1 VQQYIARRLL
11 LNIPVLFLVVTFV
24 FMASHLQPDWA
35 ERRAAQG
42 FTTGMGYDEA
52 VRQIRKIMGTD
63 KPTFPIGI
71 HLTSRPFVTLHG
83 DSQYGNYL
91 LDVVR
96 LDFGTSLLTRHSVMS
111 ELKDRWGTS
120 IELGILQIL
129 IASIISIPI
138 GVISAIRQDTW
149 LDYVLRFLAILGLAI
164 PSFYLA
170 TLLLLVAFNW
180 FNWSPPITTY
190 AGFFSNPLENLK
202 SMLLPALA
210 GGFATGAVVMRL
222 LRSQLLEVL
231 RQDYVRTAWAKG
243 LRERTVIT
251 RHALKNAMI
260 PVFTV
265 LGFMLAAMFGG
276 NVVLESMFRLPG
288 IGQFVVI
295 SMQQNDFPV
304 VQGIVLLVAMILVLT
319 NLVVDLSYAW
329 LDPRIR
335 YG

>member
-11 LNIPVLFLVVTFV
+11 LNIPVLFLVVTLV
-24 FMASHLQPDWA
+24 FLASHARPDWA
-35 ERRAAQG
+35 EQRAAQG
-42 FTTGMGYDEA
+42 FTTGMSYDEA
-52 VRQIRKIMGTD
+52 VRQIRKVMGTD
-63 KPTFPIGI
+63 KP
-71 HLTSRPFVTLHG
+71 LHE
-83 DSQYGNYL
+83 QYGEYL

-96 LDFGTSLLTRHSVMS
+96 LDFGTSLLTRNSVMS
-111 ELKDRWGTS
+111 ELKNRWGTS
-120 IELGILQIL
+120 IELGILEIL
-129 IASIISIPI
+129 VASIIGIPI

-164 PSFYLA
+164 PNFYLA

-180 FNWSPPITTY
+180 FGWYPPITTY
-190 AGFFSNPLENLK
+190 AGFFTDPLENLR
-202 SMLLPALA
+202 SMAIPALA
-210 GGFATGAVVMRL
+210 GGFTVAAVVMRL

-243 LRERTVIT
+243 LRERTVVT

-260 PVFTV
+260 PVVTV

-288 IGQFVVI
+288 IGQFAVI
-295 SMQQNDFPV
+295 EMQQNDFPV
-304 VQGIVLLVAMILVLT
+304 VQGIILLVAMILVLV

>member
-1 VQQYIARRLL
+1 MQQYIARRLL

-63 KPTFPIGI
+63 KPLY
-71 HLTSRPFVTLHG
+71 H
-83 DSQYGNYL
+83 QYGEYL
-91 LDVVR
+91 LDVVT

-120 IELGILQIL
+120 IELGLLQIM

-190 AGFFSNPLENLK
+190 AGLFSNPIENLK

-243 LRERTVIT
+243 LRERTIIT

-304 VQGIVLLVAMILVLT
+304 VQGIILLVAMILVLT
-319 NLVVDLSYAW
+319 NLIVDLSYAW

>member
-1 VQQYIARRLL
+1 MQQYIARRLL

-63 KPTFPIGI
+63 KPLY
-71 HLTSRPFVTLHG
+71 H
-83 DSQYGNYL
+83 QYGEYL
-91 LDVVR
+91 LDVVK
-96 LDFGTSLLTRHSVMS
+96 LDFGTSLLTRNSVMS

-120 IELGILQIL
+120 IELGILQVMV
-129 IASIISIPI
+129 AAIISIPI

-149 LDYVLRFLAILGLAI
+149 LDYILRFLAILGLAI

-170 TLLLLVAFNW
+170 TLMLLVAFNW

-190 AGFFSNPLENLK
+190 AGFFSNPIENLK
-202 SMLLPALA
+202 SMLLPGLA
-210 GGFATGAVVMRL
+210 GGFATGAGVMRL
-222 LRSQLLEVL
+222 LRSQMLEVL

-265 LGFMLAAMFGG
+265 LGLMLAAMFGG

-304 VQGIVLLVAMILVLT
+304 VQGIILLVAVILVLT